1 MFDAVP
7 NKTVD
12 RDLGARRHA
21 SALPSDAVAV
31 IRPNEPSAMSSGR
44 ASARGWTLSFRPRS
58 AAAVEPLMGWTETS
72 DTLQQVRLSFPT
84 AEAAIRYCRRQGLP
98 FEVQGGAGEAAYG
111 AGQGAVRAPRASAND
126 RGSRRTEPEREL
138 AEQLYLAPDAVYQ
151 TPEAVLDDPSLSRE
165 QKRDLLRRWA
175 WDEYLL
181 EVEAGEAPVSE
192 HVSRLA
198 EVRAALARLDA
209 ADAGER
215 ADIYR
220 WEPPMAA

>member
-12 RDLGARRHA
+12 RDLAARRHA
-21 SALPSDAVAV
+21 SALPPDAVAV
-31 IRPNEPSAMSSGR
+31 IRPSEPSAMSSGR
-44 ASARGWTLSFRPRS
+44 ATARGWTLSFRPRS
-58 AAAVEPLMGWTETS
+58 AAAIEPLMGWTVSS

-84 AEAAIRYCRRQGLP
+84 AEAAIGYCRRQGLP
-98 FEVQGGAGEAAYG
+98 FVVQDGAGEAPYG
-111 AGQGAVRAPRASAND
+111 TGEGALRAPRAPAND
-126 RGSRRTEPEREL
+126 GGHVRTAAERER
-138 AEQLYLAPDAVYQ
+138 AERLYLAPDAVYP

-165 QKRDLLRRWA
+165 QKRDLLQRWA

-181 EVEAGEAPVSE
+181 EVEAGEAPVKE

-198 EVRAALARLDA
+198 DVRAALARLDA
-209 ADAGER
+209 ADAGEG